1 MLFWKILLPY
11 LIYYR
16 TTDQL
21 LMYRSIF
28 DEWKKWAKKQDQKLQ
43 NCNCN
48 CCELANPVKDWWKP
62 PDIDF
67 SVTTLYDSDN
77 EVGNAEDLYE
87 EDDEDEE
94 VADDEE
100 NFD

>member
-1 MLFWKILLPY
+1 
-11 LIYYR
+11 
-16 TTDQL
+16 
-21 LMYRSIF
+21 MYRSIF

-48 CCELANPVKDWWKP
+48 CCELANPVKDLWKP

-67 SVTTLYDSDN
+67 SVTALYDSDN

>member
-1 MLFWKILLPY
+1 MNGKNGLKNKIKNY
-11 LIYYR
+11 KIV
-16 TTDQL
+16 
-21 LMYRSIF
+21 IVIA
-28 DEWKKWAKKQDQKLQ
+28 EK
-43 NCNCN
+43 
-48 CCELANPVKDWWKP
+48 LANPVKDWWKP

-67 SVTTLYDSDN
+67 SVTALYDSDN

>member
-28 DEWKKWAKKQDQKLQ
+28 DEWKKWAKKQDQK
-43 NCNCN
+43 
-48 CCELANPVKDWWKP
+48 
-62 PDIDF
+62 F
-67 SVTTLYDSDN
+67 
-77 EVGNAEDLYE
+77 
-87 EDDEDEE
+87 
-94 VADDEE
+94 
-100 NFD
+100 FDAVSWE